1 MKLNEIEFT
10 IRVKT
15 NYLPQE
21 VYEEILNPF
30 LDMIMKRGDDRMMSF
45 EELTKYLELDKK
57 KFLVTS
63 TDFPTL
69 DRFDDG
75 LKTTKINIEG

>member
-1 MKLNEIEFT
+1 MRTNEIEFT

-15 NYLPQE
+15 NFLYQE
-21 VYEEILNPF
+21 TYEEMLKPF
-30 LDMIMKRGDDRMMSF
+30 LDMIMKRGDSRMMSF
-45 EELTKYLELDKK
+45 EELTKHLELDKK

-75 LKTTKINIEG
+75 LKTTKIEIVG